1 MNNEDNKKRNKPNQ
15 YLMVGIKFCKSHF
28 IVFLCSISAVI
39 CIISGLV
46 TYFINRSTIKFID
59 SNFIGSWFAL
69 AGVFIFAATLFYQI
83 KEYKLQI
90 EELKKSVEAQTNTS
104 KALEEQKEI
113 QKLSQFESTFF
124 NLLRNQQ
131 EITKNIKEKFYY
143 IDRESIDFSTL
154 SGVKNKTVEGRTF
167 FKEIKSELSK
177 IFIAIDYKWYSKYNP
192 EENESTLH
200 TIAEI
205 EEDTTLDSD
214 EKEQKIKEV
223 IKSEIISFTN
233 SLYIKNEKQ
242 RDEIRGLDLSDR
254 MAVVY
259 GLLFQLYH
267 TSLGHYFRHLY
278 HIISYTDSFFTENE
292 KIQSKAKIYTD
303 IIQAQM
309 SSDELTITY
318 YNAFAFPNL
327 FTLIEKYDFLENLTQ
342 EDLINTS
349 HYINKNIK
357 IKSRREL
364 INLDKYKTEP
374 LEF

>member
-1 MNNEDNKKRNKPNQ
+1 MFNGKSKKQKNK
-15 YLMVGIKFCKSHF
+15 LLISGINFCKKHF
-28 IVFLCSISAVI
+28 IALLFSIPAII
-39 CIISGLV
+39 CIISGL
-46 TYFINRSTIKFID
+46 TSYFINRSTIKFID
-59 SNFIGSWFAL
+59 SDFIGAWFAL

-104 KALEEQKEI
+104 KALEEQKDI

-131 EITKNIKEKFYY
+131 EIAKNIQEKFYY
-143 IDRESIDFSTL
+143 IDRESIDFTSI
-154 SGVKNKTVEGRTF
+154 SGVKNKIIDGRNF
-167 FKEIKSELSK
+167 FKEIKRELSK
-177 IFIAIDYKWYSKYNP
+177 IFVAINYKYFFKYIP
-192 EENESTLH
+192 EQNESTLH

-205 EEDTTLDSD
+205 EENTALDPD
-214 EKEQKIKEV
+214 EKDQKITDL
-223 IKSEIISFTN
+223 INSEKNSFTN
-233 SLYIKNEKQ
+233 SLYIKNDTQWK
-242 RDEIRGLDLSDR
+242 EIRSLNLTDQI
-254 MAVVY
+254 AVIY
-259 GLLFQLYH
+259 GLLFQIYH

-278 HIISYTDSFFTENE
+278 HIISYTDNFFTENE
-292 KIQSKAKIYTD
+292 KIQCKAKIYTD

-327 FTLIEKYDFLENLTQ
+327 FALIEKYDFLENLTQ
-342 EDLINTS
+342 EDLIDTS

-364 INLDKYKTEP
+364 INLDKFKTEP
-374 LEF
+374 LDL

>member
-1 MNNEDNKKRNKPNQ
+1 MFNEESKRQKNNLFISVYN
-15 YLMVGIKFCKSHF
+15 FCKTHF
-28 IVFLCSISAVI
+28 IVLLCSFPAVI
-39 CIISGLV
+39 CIISGIV
-46 TYFINRSTIKFID
+46 IYFINRSTIEFVD

-90 EELKKSVEAQTNTS
+90 EELKKSVKAQTNTS

-214 EKEQKIKEV
+214 EKEHKIKEV

-233 SLYIKNEKQ
+233 FLYIKNEKQ

-278 HIISYTDSFFTENE
+278 HIISYTDSFFTENK

>member
-1 MNNEDNKKRNKPNQ
+1 MNNEDINKRIKSNK
-15 YLMVGIKFCKSHF
+15 YLMRGFAFCKSHF
-28 IVFLCSISAVI
+28 IVIICSLPAII
-39 CIISGLV
+39 CIISGLI
-46 TYFINRSTIKFID
+46 TYFSNRSTVKFID

-104 KALEEQKEI
+104 KALEDQKDI

-131 EITKNIKEKFYY
+131 EITKNIQERFYY
-143 IDRESIDFSTL
+143 IDRESINFSTL
-154 SGVKNKTVEGRTF
+154 SGVKNKMIEGRTF
-167 FKEIKSELSK
+167 FKEIKKELSK
-177 IFIAIDYKWYSKYNP
+177 IFISIDNKNFFNYKP

-200 TIAEI
+200 TIADI
-205 EEDTTLDSD
+205 DEDTSLDPD
-214 EKEQKIKEV
+214 EREEKINDL
-223 IKSEIISFTN
+223 INSEKISFTN
-233 SLYIKNEKQ
+233 SLYIKKKKQ
-242 RDEIRGLDLSDR
+242 WKEIRSLNLSDQI
-254 MAVVY
+254 AVIY
-259 GLLFQLYH
+259 GLLFQIYH

-327 FTLIEKYDFLENLTQ
+327 FTLIEKYDFLENLTL
-342 EDLINTS
+342 EDLIDPS

-357 IKSRREL
+357 IKSRMEL
-364 INLDKYKTEP
+364 INLDKFKTEP